1 MPLSACRGAICGY
14 RVGFEAVDTIKSV
27 IAAVREDYGVT
38 RRVVI
43 GVMGAG
49 DNARDEDVEAAF
61 ALGAAIAQEG
71 WVLLSGGRNSGVMD
85 AVNRGAKQ
93 TGGLTIG
100 VMPGSDK
107 SSMSDAVDV
116 GIVTGMGSARNN
128 INVLSSDVVIACGAG
143 GAGTASEIALALKS
157 RRPVILLNDRAE
169 SLSFFETIGGDLVHA
184 SNSVA
189 STVSL
194 IRSLLTR

>member
-1 MPLSACRGAICGY
+1 M
-14 RVGFEAVDTIKSV
+14 
-27 IAAVREDYGVT
+27 T
-38 RRVVI
+38 RRFII

-49 DNARDEDVEAAF
+49 DNARDDDVATAF

-71 WVLLSGGRNSGVMD
+71 WVLLSGGRNRGVMD

-93 TGGLTIG
+93 AGGLTIG
-100 VMPGSDK
+100 VIPGTDK

-157 RRPVILLNDRAE
+157 KRPVILVNDRAE
-169 SLSFFETIGGDLVHA
+169 SLAFFEKIGGDLVQA
-184 SNSVA
+184 SDSVA
-189 STVSL
+189 GTVQM
-194 IRSLLTR
+194 IRSLLAR

>member
-14 RVGFEAVDTIKSV
+14 RVGFEALDTIKSV

>member
-1 MPLSACRGAICGY
+1 
-14 RVGFEAVDTIKSV
+14 
-27 IAAVREDYGVT
+27 
-38 RRVVI
+38 
-43 GVMGAG
+43 MGAG

-128 INVLSSDVVIACGAG
+128 INVLSSDVVSACGAG